1 MNKRRCTL
9 TILASFM
16 LVAEGCTA
24 LRSIVPEMPWA
35 KTGPV
40 PVKQAPSDT
49 ASTFN
54 GHPKHSAIRLDGKE
68 REVNIG
74 NGKVM
79 EAPKD
84 VMLPARDTLS
94 PLQRRLIETAKT
106 KLGSKYKYA
115 SAGPSTFDCSGFML
129 YVFKQEGIALPHGS
143 RSQYTMG
150 KALKKGEPLKP
161 CDLVFFSGSKVSS
174 TVGHVGMVLDYNAGT
189 GEFTFIHAAMT
200 GVEIQVSTADYYARR
215 YIGARRVLTDG
226 N

>member
-16 LVAEGCTA
+16 LIAEGCTA

-68 REVNIG
+68 GEVNIG

-129 YVFKQEGIALPHGS
+129 YVFKQEGIDLPHGS
-143 RSQYTMG
+143 AAQYSKG
-150 KALKKGEPLKP
+150 RAIAKGEPLRTG
-161 CDLVFFSGSKVSS
+161 DLVFWSGRKISA
-174 TVGHVGMVLDYNAGT
+174 TVGHVGMVVDYDSKT

-200 GVEIQVSTADYYARR
+200 GVEIQKSTAGYYALR
-215 YIGARRVLTDG
+215 YIGARRILADDK
-226 N
+226 